1 MATIYEVAKSAG
13 VSLATVSRVINGN
26 SNVREKT
33 KQKVQ
38 QAMQELG
45 YQPSSIAQSLASNR
59 SNRVGVVVAELDG
72 PFYSNMLATVESV
85 LRHAGKHAIITA
97 GHSDENKEKDAIRF
111 LQGCNCDALILCV
124 DALTDNYLL
133 DLAKQPTPVAVIN
146 HRIDEL
152 PDQCFTLDNELG
164 GYQATKAVLEQ
175 GHKSIA
181 YISGPA
187 FKEDA
192 KLRMQGHCRAL
203 EEAGLSIDQNLI
215 VEGNYH
221 EDGGA
226 EGFATL
232 RASGIP
238 FTALVCGNDD
248 MASGA
253 MQAARKA
260 GVKLPTELSVVGF
273 DDLLFARYTYPTLT
287 SVKNPIAEMGEMAAK
302 WVLQKTYDIKAE
314 QAIINFFEPALVARD
329 SVSLCAETTTP

>member
-1 MATIYEVAKSAG
+1 MATIYEVAKTAG

-26 SNVREKT
+26 SNVRENT
-33 KQKVQ
+33 KEKVE
-38 QAMQELG
+38 QAMLQLG

-59 SNRVGVVVAELDG
+59 SNRVGIVVAELDG
-72 PFYSNMLATVESV
+72 PFYSNMLATVERV

-97 GHSDENKEKDAIRF
+97 GHSDENKEKEAIRF

-124 DALTDNYLL
+124 DALDDSYLL
-133 DLAKQPTPVAVIN
+133 ELAQKSAPVAVIN
-146 HRIDEL
+146 HRVDEL
-152 PDQCFTLDNELG
+152 AENCFTVDNELG
-164 GYQATKAVLEQ
+164 GYRATKAVLDQ
-175 GHKSIA
+175 GHQQVA

-192 KLRMQGHCRAL
+192 KLRLQGHCRAMQ
-203 EEAGLSIDQNLI
+203 EAGLSVDTRLI

-226 EGFATL
+226 AGFNTL
-232 RASGIP
+232 QNTGLP
-238 FTALVCGNDD
+238 FSALVCGNDD

-260 GVKLPTELSVVGF
+260 GVKLPSELSVVGF

-287 SVKNPIAEMGEMAAK
+287 SVKNPIAEMGEMAAN
-302 WVLQKTYDIKAE
+302 WVLQKTYKIE
-314 QAIINFFEPALVARD
+314 PEHIITNLFEPALVARD
-329 SVSLCAETTTP
+329 SVCMCRT